1 VLIRLYV
8 DDILV
13 FYVEEASEKALE
25 VKQRLMLQYKMSNLG
40 PAKQFLG
47 LKIDWLADGTL
58 TLSQPGYIST
68 ILARFNMQD
77 ANPAPTPLHPKNRL

>member
-1 VLIRLYV
+1 
-8 DDILV
+8 
-13 FYVEEASEKALE
+13 
-25 VKQRLMLQYKMSNLG
+25 MLQYKMSNLA

-47 LKIDWLADGTL
+47 LEIDPLADGTI

-77 ANPAPTPLHPKNRL
+77 AKQALTPLHPKN